1 MAQFST
7 HNNFEGTDAVVLEQ
21 IGQRVASARL
31 QRNITQQD
39 LAKEAGVSRST
50 VKRLEAG
57 ESTQLTAFIRVLRVL
72 DLLAGLD
79 LLLPA
84 PRISPL
90 HALKSEGQK
99 RQRASSPRSGGDGD
113 KSGSDDDE
121 SRSDNTEGGSDE
133 QPRGNKVEESGKPWS
148 WGEDA

>member
-7 HNNFEGTDAVVLEQ
+7 NNNFEGTDTVVLEQ

-31 QRNITQQD
+31 LCNITQQD
-39 LAKEAGVSRST
+39 LAEEAGVSRST
-50 VKRLEAG
+50 VRRLEAG

-72 DLLAGLD
+72 DLLANLD

-84 PRISPL
+84 PSVSPL
-90 HALKSEGQK
+90 QALKSEGQK
-99 RQRASSPRSGGDGD
+99 RQRASSPRGGSEDEGSGRDRG
-113 KSGSDDDE
+113 SAGSDD
-121 SRSDNTEGGSDE
+121 RGGQVSED
-133 QPRGNKVEESGKPWS
+133 PDKPGKPWS